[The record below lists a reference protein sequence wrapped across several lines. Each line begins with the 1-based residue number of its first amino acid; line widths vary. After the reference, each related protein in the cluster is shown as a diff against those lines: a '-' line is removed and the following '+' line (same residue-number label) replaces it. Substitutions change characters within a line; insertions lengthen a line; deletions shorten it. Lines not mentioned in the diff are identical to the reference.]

1 MKLLA
6 EIEKD
11 GKTFLRERRT
21 LILLVAAPLIVL
33 LVLAGVF
40 GKATTEKALP
50 AFIGLCDMDQSEA
63 SALFI
68 ESVSSHSNILDYSDE
83 ENCGNFVHSQVS
95 QGKLS
100 AAIIIPKG
108 FQEGIA
114 SGVSQNM
121 TVFLDNSRVQISPAV
136 EAFLKAAAQGT
147 GQEIGSSFI
156 LSVWARLDNASGQLD
171 TILADVNASRAK
183 ALEIQASIN
192 ETYSSLSSLN
202 FTTLTSQ
209 LDAANST
216 LDGTVYQMQAAQSNL
231 TLMQYKMESYD
242 EELTQTE
249 FDLLRMKA
257 MLQNASDSISTA
269 RSSVDCTN
277 PVFIPYCVS
286 LSTLNASVS
295 SSTADIDLRLSK
307 INETRAEL
315 REINSTMED
324 FRTNIGASLSETE
337 DVRARISSMYAFV
350 SSLEESRA
358 ESLRTMAEI
367 NASAAQLVSKSDD
380 LEALIL
386 SSKAQIREITSRDA
400 ISVIAP
406 ILFSSQNIFSSGT
419 FFDFLLPSLI
429 PLILMFVSLFLASTS
444 LVREKN
450 SLTLE
455 RVYVAQVPLWEY
467 SLTKIISYTIV
478 LFPEVLLLLATAS
491 LVYGAFPILDTPLF
505 IFLAGALLLLLFAF
519 NALGVVIAAFSESEA
534 TAFLASLVIGLPL
547 LFMSGILFPFEFM
560 PAPIVLLGQA
570 TPLTPA
576 ITAMQSGILYATPN
590 FSVFITLII
599 YDIVLAVLAA
609 GALYSTKGRG

>member
-1 MKLLA
+1 MRLLA
-6 EIEKD
+6 EVEKD

-50 AFIGLCDMDQSEA
+50 TSIGLCDLDQSEA
-63 SALFI
+63 SALFV
-68 ESVSSHSNILDYSDE
+68 ESVSSHSNIMDYSDE

-114 SGVSQNM
+114 DGVSQNM
-121 TVFLDNSRVQISPAV
+121 TVFLDNSRVQISPSV

-147 GQEIGSSFI
+147 GQEIGSGFI
-156 LSVWARLDNASGQLD
+156 LSVWARLDNASAQLD
-171 TILADVNASRAK
+171 SILVDVNASRTK
-183 ALEIQASIN
+183 ALEIQASIS
-192 ETYSSLSSLN
+192 ETYSSLSSLD
-202 FTTLTSQ
+202 FTTLTTQ

-216 LDGTVYQMQAAQSNL
+216 LDGSVLQLQAAQSNL
-231 TLMQYKMESYD
+231 TVMQYKMESYD

-249 FDLLRMKA
+249 YDLLRMRA
-257 MLQNASDSISTA
+257 VLENASGSISNA
-269 RSSVDCTN
+269 SASIDCSN
-277 PVFIPYCVS
+277 PIFIPYCIS
-286 LSTLNASVS
+286 LASMNASVS
-295 SSTADIDLRLSK
+295 SAISDVDLRISK
-307 INETRAEL
+307 INATRAEL
-315 REINSTMED
+315 RGINSTMDE
-324 FRTNIGASLSETE
+324 FRANIATSLSETE
-337 DVRARISSMYAFV
+337 DVRARISTMYAFV
-350 SSLEESRA
+350 SSLEESRE
-358 ESLRTMAEI
+358 ESLSTMREI
-367 NASAAQLVSKSDD
+367 NSSAAQLVSKSDD
-380 LEALIL
+380 LEVLIL

-406 ILFSSQNIFSSGT
+406 ILFSSENIFSSRT

-467 SLTKIISYTIV
+467 AFTKIASYTIV
-478 LFPEVLLLLATAS
+478 LSPEVLLLLLTAS
-491 LVYGAFPILDTPLF
+491 LVYGAFPLTDTPLF
-505 IFLAGALLLLLFAF
+505 IFLSAALLLLLFAF
-519 NALGVVIAAFSESEA
+519 NALGIVIAAFSESEA

-576 ITAMQSGILYATPN
+576 IIAMQSGILYATPD
-590 FSVFITLII
+590 FSIFITLII

-609 GALYSTKGRG
+609 GALYATKGRG

>member
-11 GKTFLRERRT
+11 GKTFMRERRT
-21 LILLVAAPLIVL
+21 LILLIAAPLIVL

-50 AFIGLCDMDQSEA
+50 TSIGLCDLDKSDA
-63 SALFI
+63 STLFVQ
-68 ESVSSHSNILDYSDE
+68 SVSSHSNIIDYSNED
-83 ENCGNFVHSQVS
+83 NCGNFVHSLVS
-95 QGKLS
+95 QGQLS

-114 SGVSQNM
+114 AGVSQNM
-121 TVFLDNSRVQISPAV
+121 TVFLDNSRVQISPSV

-147 GQEIGSSFI
+147 GQEIGTRFI
-156 LSVWARLDNASGQLD
+156 LSVWAKLNNASSQLD
-171 TILADVNASRAK
+171 SILVDVNASRAK
-183 ALEIQASIN
+183 ALEIQASIS
-192 ETYSSLSSLN
+192 ETYSSLSGLN
-202 FTTLTSQ
+202 FSTLTSQ

-216 LDGTVYQMQAAQSNL
+216 LDGTVLQLQSAQSNL
-231 TLMQYKMESYD
+231 TVMQYRLQSYD

-249 FDLLRMKA
+249 SDLLRMRA
-257 MLQNASDSISTA
+257 VLQNASDSISNSS
-269 RSSVDCTN
+269 SSVNCSN

-286 LSTLNASVS
+286 LASMNASVS
-295 SSTADIDLRLSK
+295 SALSDVDLRLSK
-307 INETRAEL
+307 INASRAEL
-315 REINSTMED
+315 REINSTIDD
-324 FRTNIGASLSETE
+324 FRANIATSLSGTE
-337 DVRARISSMYAFV
+337 DVHARISTMYAFV

-358 ESLRTMAEI
+358 ESLRTMREI
-367 NASAAQLVSKSDD
+367 NSSAAQLVSKSDE
-380 LEALIL
+380 LRALIL
-386 SSKAQIREITSRDA
+386 SSKAQINEITSRDA
-400 ISVIAP
+400 ISVVAP
-406 ILFSSQNIFSSGT
+406 ILFSSQNIFSSRT

-455 RVYVAQVPLWEY
+455 RVYVAQVPLGEY
-467 SLTKIISYTIV
+467 ALIKIVSYTIV

-491 LVYGAFPILDTPLF
+491 LVYGAFPITDTSLI
-505 IFLAGALLLLLFAF
+505 IFLSAALLLLLFAF
-519 NALGVVIAAFSESEA
+519 NALGIIIAAFSESEA

-576 ITAMQSGILYATPN
+576 ITAMQSGILYMTPD
-590 FSVFITLII
+590 FSIFTTLVI
-599 YDIVLAVLAA
+599 YDILLAVLAA